1 MQAASAQTRKPIDMP
16 ALQASWQAFDTLAH
30 LRPIHSEADYGRMVA
45 MMNALLEVAGD
56 DEDHPLSGLLELV
69 ADVVSRYEQEHHAIE
84 AASPKDALRFLMDAR
99 GLKQEDLSAIV
110 PQGNLSAI
118 LAGKRSI
125 SAAMAGKL
133 GGFFG
138 ISPAVFVPR

>member
-1 MQAASAQTRKPIDMP
+1 MQAARALTRKPIDMP

-30 LRPIHSEADYGRMVA
+30 LRPIHSEADYDRMVA
-45 MMNALLEVAGD
+45 MMNALLDVAGD
-56 DEDHPLSGLLELV
+56 DEGHPLSGLLDLV

-110 PQGNLSAI
+110 PQSNLSAI

>member
-1 MQAASAQTRKPIDMP
+1 MQAARTQTSKPLDIS
-16 ALQASWQAFDTLAH
+16 ALQASWQAFDALAH
-30 LRPIHSEADYGRMVA
+30 LRPIHSEADYDRMVA
-45 MMNALLEVAGD
+45 MMNALLDVAGD
-56 DEDHPLSGLLELV
+56 DEDHPLSSLLELA
-69 ADVVSRYEQEHHAIE
+69 ADLVSRYEHEHHAIE
-84 AASPKDALRFLMDAR
+84 AANPKDVLRFLMEAR
-99 GLKQEDLSAIV
+99 GLRQEDLSAIV

-118 LAGKRSI
+118 LAGKRKI